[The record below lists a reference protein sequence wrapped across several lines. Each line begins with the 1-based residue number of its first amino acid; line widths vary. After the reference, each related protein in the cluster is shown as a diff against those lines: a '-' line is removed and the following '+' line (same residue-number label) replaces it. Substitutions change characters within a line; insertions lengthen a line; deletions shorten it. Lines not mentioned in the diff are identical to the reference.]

1 MLVIPPPPPEVP
13 AQHSDDAPPALL
25 EAKEATGLIDVNHV
39 KVVCVCCIGDVCQEG
54 GGMGIS
60 VA

>member
-1 MLVIPPPPPEVP
+1 MMRR
-13 AQHSDDAPPALL
+13 PALL
-25 EAKEATGLIDVNHV
+25 EAKETTDLISANHV

-54 GGMGIS
+54 GGMGIF

>member
-1 MLVIPPPPPEVP
+1 VP